1 MLPRV
6 LIAVLAVVLVA
17 VLGLRYADEHGCRGA
32 ARDAFLLSGEGAGT
46 PAEARRV
53 ATAVGDRCDA
63 ERQATAAAG
72 LSNGGHQ
79 EPALGLALSA
89 ARQAPES
96 FVAWSVFAQV
106 QQRSGE
112 DPAGAVRRARALNPL
127 WDVPPALSARA
138 ARIP

>member
-1 MLPRV
+1 MLPRLLV
-6 LIAVLAVVLVA
+6 AVLAVVLVA
-17 VLGLRYADEHGCRGA
+17 VFGVRFADERGCRSA
-32 ARDAFLLSGEGAGT
+32 ARDAFLLSGEGAGS

-53 ATAVGDRCDA
+53 AASVGDRCDA

-79 EPALGLALSA
+79 EPALGLARAA

-96 FVAWSVFAQV
+96 FVAWSVLAQV

-112 DPAGAVRRARALNPL
+112 DPAEAVRRARALNPL
-127 WDVPPALSARA
+127 WEVPPALSARA